1 MAKERKVWIIHGSC
15 SDCIIEE
22 GILLRKARSECRV
35 KIDNPKVERSCWNKK
50 EDDHIYYVS
59 TKDCAFSEEEIKEVI
74 KNKIEL
80 DLVFWEYTLEEAK
93 EEVKRIE
100 KELKKVESPKYDPL
114 KKKNK
119 TL

>member
-1 MAKERKVWIIHGSC
+1 MAKERKVWIVCGS
-15 SDCIIEE
+15 SADCIVDE
-22 GILLRKARSECRV
+22 GILLRKEKTFCRV
-35 KIDNPKVERSCWNKK
+35 KVTNAHADYYFYGYKV
-50 EDDHIYYVS
+50 DDDVYRVR
-59 TKDCAFSEEEIKEVI
+59 TQDCAFSEEEIKEVI
-74 KNKIEL
+74 KNKIEW
-80 DLVFWEYTLEEAK
+80 DLVFWEYKLDEAK